1 MLHIITSNAV
11 PVKNIKEYNDNFVI
25 CHLFQKE
32 MNGPFSRMKMKF
44 DFHIFHQDEMEFD
57 QEEYMNSADME
68 FHFNSEPD
76 ITESL
81 KAIIQTIDSYN
92 EKYNGKDGEDED
104 NPEEFQVIVACNKQW
119 NKQVVKYLR
128 QRFHDKGLDITPLDI
143 YEYFGIVNIDKL
155 KNMIQSA
162 LGSEFVYP
170 EDPVSFAYAL
180 YMTFAG
186 GLEASL

>member
-32 MNGPFSRMKMKF
+32 MNAPFSRMKMKY
-44 DFHIFHQDEMEFD
+44 DFHVFHQDEMEFD

-68 FHFNSEPD
+68 FHFNPEPD

-170 EDPVSFAYAL
+170 EDPVSFSYAL

>member
-11 PVKNIKEYNDNFVI
+11 PVRNIKEYNDNFVI

-32 MNGPFSRMKMKF
+32 MNAPFSRMKMKY
-44 DFHIFHQDEMEFD
+44 DFHVFHQDEMEFD

-143 YEYFGIVNIDKL
+143 YEYFGIVNMDKL

-170 EDPVSFAYAL
+170 EDPVSFSYAL